1 MSSLLITNFVR
12 AHTGSRPAQH
22 FAFLS
27 VEHMLRRLSQF
38 ICLLALGGLSFGATA
53 ADADAV
59 VAGVKKSAPIA
70 VHLQQFKVGKDDKG
84 ATKFDE
90 ATAVLPG
97 EVIEYRAT
105 YSNHGA
111 TALPVV
117 ATLPIPEGLEYV
129 KESAKAKN
137 NLAHTVAQKDAQFS
151 YEPLVQRVSTASGTT
166 LSQPIPYASYRYV
179 RWDLGR
185 LSPGNSIEVSV
196 RAKVAQNLEVDAS
209 AEDKT
214 AVLVSSSPKK

>member
-1 MSSLLITNFVR
+1 MSSLLIPNHDG
-12 AHTGSRPAQH
+12 AHRSSR
-22 FAFLS
+22 FALPS
-27 VEHMLRRLSQF
+27 KARVIRQLSQF
-38 ICLLALGGLSFGATA
+38 IFLLAIGIFSFGAIA
-53 ADADAV
+53 ADADP
-59 VAGVKKSAPIA
+59 VAMGVKKQAPI
-70 VHLQQFKVGKDDKG
+70 VIHLQQFKVTKDEKG
-84 ATKFDE
+84 EAKFEE

-97 EVIEYRAT
+97 ELLEYRAT
-105 YSNHGA
+105 YSNQGT

-129 KESAKAKN
+129 KESAKSKN
-137 NLAHTVAQKDAQFS
+137 KIAHTVAQKDAQFS
-151 YEPLVQRVSTASGTT
+151 NEPLVQRVVTASGAT

-196 RAKVAQNLEVDAS
+196 RAKVAQNLEVDVS

-214 AVLVSSSPKK
+214 PVLVSSSPKK

>member
-1 MSSLLITNFVR
+1 MSNLLNQSHDG
-12 AHTGSRPAQH
+12 AHASQR

-27 VEHMLRRLSQF
+27 KGRALRKLNQF
-38 ICLLALGGLSFGATA
+38 IFLLAVGLFSFGAIA
-53 ADADAV
+53 ADADP
-59 VAGVKKSAPIA
+59 VALSVKKQSPI
-70 VHLQQFKVGKDDKG
+70 VIQLQQFKVAKDAKG
-84 ATKFDE
+84 EIKFDE

-105 YSNHGA
+105 YSNQGT

-129 KESAKAKN
+129 KDSAKAN
-137 NLAHTVAQKDAQFS
+137 NKIAHTVAQKDAQFS
-151 YEPLVQRVSTASGTT
+151 NEPLVQKVSTASGAT
-166 LSQPIPYASYRYV
+166 LSQPIPYSSYRYV

-196 RAKVAQNLEVDAS
+196 RAKVAQNLEVDVS

-214 AVLVSSSPKK
+214 RVLASSSPKK

>member
-1 MSSLLITNFVR
+1 MFQNRNDVQTSSR
-12 AHTGSRPAQH
+12 

-27 VEHMLRRLSQF
+27 KERVLRTASPF
-38 ICLLALGGLSFGATA
+38 ICLLAAGLLSFGALA
-53 ADADAV
+53 ADADP
-59 VAGVKKSAPIA
+59 VASGNKKQAPI
-70 VHLQQFKVGKDDKG
+70 VIQLQQFKVAKDEKG

-97 EVIEYRAT
+97 DVIEYRAT
-105 YSNHGA
+105 YANQGA

-137 NLAHTVAQKDAQFS
+137 NILHTVAQKDAQFS
-151 YEPLVQRVSTASGTT
+151 SEPLVQKVSTASGST

-196 RAKVAQNLEVDAS
+196 RAKVAQNLEADVS

-214 AVLVSSSPKK
+214 AVLVSSSTKK